1 MSENLRAYT
10 KAIYALDHV
19 VKSTTVK
26 TPIEKVLAKKGPFPG
41 WTGADVYR
49 HSLGNLA
56 MIKGFATAGKG
67 PKGEQK
73 IATDPVRQWEK
84 LRDDTLAALD
94 KNGVLQAI
102 AHDPFGPEFGPMPID
117 DLVGFMAAE
126 LAVHVWDLARVAKVD
141 ERLDPALVKF
151 SHAAWKQ
158 LPESV
163 LRMPG
168 MFAPAVKPAVGA
180 TPQTKLLNF
189 LGRTV

>member
-10 KAIYALDHV
+10 KAIYAFDHV
-19 VKSTTVK
+19 VKAATVK
-26 TPIEKVLAKKGPFPG
+26 TPIEKTLAKKGPFAP

-67 PKGEQK
+67 PKSEPK
-73 IATDPVRQWEK
+73 IGADPARQWEK
-84 LRDDTLAALD
+84 LRDDTLTALD
-94 KNGVLQAI
+94 KNGVLHAI

-168 MFAPAVKPAVGA
+168 MFAPAVKPAIGS

-189 LGRTV
+189 LGRNV